1 MNIVICGAGAI
12 GQLYGGYF
20 AAAGHQVSL
29 LNSQGPMTSQAFVLQ
44 TTDDMTQHWQSA
56 ELAATADVI
65 LVTTKAYQ
73 VIDAVTQLSSKGLL
87 NDKCALVLLHNGM
100 GPAEQLKLPRHIDLV
115 LASSRHGA
123 LRVDNNRVKHTGVG
137 QTDLGFANGS
147 TYPDQ
152 QQQLTELF
160 TLLPG
165 SCHWH
170 QDINQPLWHK
180 LLINC
185 VINPLTAR
193 DQVRNGE
200 LLGNQYQDELQQLC
214 SEACR
219 VASAAGLAITAEQLL
234 GQVQQVASAT
244 ANNRSSMMQDVAH
257 QRRSE
262 IDYINGYLV
271 AQAHRYQL
279 PCSAHSALLDQ
290 IRQMT
295 PN

>member
-1 MNIVICGAGAI
+1 MKIVICGAGAI

-20 AAAGHQVSL
+20 ATAGHQVSL
-29 LNSQGPMTSQAFVLQ
+29 LNSKGPMASQEFVLQ
-44 TTDDMTQHWQSA
+44 TADSGERPWASA
-56 ELAATADVI
+56 ELPAIPDII

-73 VIDAVTQLSSKGLL
+73 VVTAVQQLSRLGLL
-87 NDKCALVLLHNGM
+87 AHKCSLVLLHNGM
-100 GPAEQLKLPRHIDLV
+100 GPAEQLAVPSHVELV

-123 LRVDNNRVKHTGVG
+123 LRIDDNRVKHTGIG
-137 QTDLGFANGS
+137 QTDLGFARSSSCTEG
-147 TYPDQ
+147 Q
-152 QQQLTELF
+152 QALLELF
-160 TLLPG
+160 ALMPG
-165 SCHWH
+165 NSQWH
-170 QDINQPLWHK
+170 SDIKQPLWHK

-185 VINPLTAR
+185 VINPVTAR
-193 DQVRNGE
+193 DQILNGK
-200 LLGNQYQDELQQLC
+200 LLDSHYQPELQQLC
-214 SEACR
+214 DEAWA
-219 VASAAGLAITAEQLL
+219 VASAAGVAIEAEQLL
-234 GQVQQVASAT
+234 QQVLQVASAT
-244 ANNRSSMMQDVAH
+244 ANNRSSMMQDVSL